1 MELQFKE
8 LDGGIR
14 LVKMVGR
21 LDLPGVEQIQADFS
35 RYCAGDRPRVLVD
48 LAQMSFLASTGIRLL
63 LNAAKAVAGRGG
75 KIGFVNP
82 SPGLRDVLDVIGI
95 LSVIPIYPDL
105 ASATAALSAG

>member
-1 MELQFKE
+1 MELQYKE

-21 LDLPGVEQIQADFS
+21 LDLPGVEEIQAEFN

-48 LAQMSFLASTGIRLL
+48 LAEVSFLASTGIRLL
-63 LNAAKAVAGRGG
+63 LNSAKAVAGRAG
-75 KIGFVNP
+75 KIGFINP
-82 SPGLRDVLDVIGI
+82 SPSLREVLDVIGI

-105 ASATAALSAG
+105 ASATTDLSSG